1 MNAPEKCPKCN
12 MGGITDEGQ
21 PSSRWHYGCG
31 TYVYCDK
38 DGLEV
43 AYVGD
48 LCDARMEIAEI
59 KKERDEA
66 REALTLATS
75 EIVEQTFELRQKLGK
90 AREALQKVASLA
102 HGNADKTVCL
112 INLNAIQRIVSSAL
126 KKEITQ

>member
-21 PSSRWHYGCG
+21 PSNRWHYGCG
-31 TYVYCDK
+31 TYVYCDE

-43 AYVGD
+43 AYTGD

-66 REALTLATS
+66 RDTARWLYQHGIATL
-75 EIVEQTFELRQKLGK
+75 VEG
-90 AREALQKVASLA
+90 ASR
-102 HGNADKTVCL
+102 NDW
-112 INLNAIQRIVSSAL
+112 I
-126 KKEITQ
+126 KEQIK

>member
-1 MNAPEKCPKCN
+1 MSEAELK
-12 MGGITDEGQ
+12 
-21 PSSRWHYGCG
+21 WW
-31 TYVYCDK
+31 
-38 DGLEV
+38 
-43 AYVGD
+43 A
-48 LCDARMEIAEI
+48 AREIARL
-59 KKERDEA
+59 ERELNKA

-75 EIVEQTFELRQKLGK
+75 EIVEQTFELRQQLGK